1 MKKSGQFFVIQ
12 RRIGQTLSEWIKE
25 NVLNVLTLMMN
36 TVAYQAR
43 NQRTVFVSSIFPFH
57 ADPKYLCFDNNNL

>member
-1 MKKSGQFFVIQ
+1 MFF
-12 RRIGQTLSEWIKE
+12 
-25 NVLNVLTLMMN
+25 MMN

-57 ADPKYLCFDNNNL
+57 ADQKYLCFDDNNL

>member
-1 MKKSGQFFVIQ
+1 MDKHREIKVDKGEC
-12 RRIGQTLSEWIKE
+12 SECFNAHDE
-25 NVLNVLTLMMN
+25 HS
-36 TVAYQAR
+36 AYQAR

>member
-43 NQRTVFVSSIFPFH
+43 NQRTVFVSSIFLFH
-57 ADPKYLCFDNNNL
+57 ADQKYLCFDNNNL